1 MEISVGQ
8 YLLICYFL
16 VSVVLGGFIAHKK
29 GDFASRG
36 AAISLFSG
44 LFGILFMYF
53 APPSK
58 AREGD
63 KRIWPDKAP
72 EATILNLIFLGIGFL
87 VHRMLL

>member
-1 MEISVGQ
+1 MSVSAIQ

-16 VSVVLGGFIAHKK
+16 VSMVLGGFIAHKK

-44 LFGILFMYF
+44 LFGVLFMYL

-58 AREGD
+58 AYEGD
-63 KRIWPDKAP
+63 KTIWPNRAP
-72 EATILNLIFLGIGFL
+72 EATILNLILLGIGFL
-87 VHRMLL
+87 LYRVVH